1 MESGLLCLF
10 PSKHLRNCFARV
22 LLFHPILVE
31 SATQRFFDSV
41 FQQAQTFALTAVNG
55 ENFEVTNLTLFLSSN
70 REPSARKIGKIFSNM
85 RWFMR

>member
-31 SATQRFFDSV
+31 SATQRFFNSV

-55 ENFEVTNLTLFLSSN
+55 ENFEVINLRSISLLQQGT
-70 REPSARKIGKIFSNM
+70 FSEEN
-85 RWFMR
+85 W